1 MASTLR
7 KGSNLIFMPKPVKQE
22 FLEEL
27 KLRFPSLK
35 KSPASQSLFEIPETS
50 SRIYIRYSKVHPG
63 NRTFFGIRQADL
75 RWLEGQ
81 NAVICFLWDGQPM
94 PLLLPFGAFEDVFA
108 TLTPALDGQFKVQVF
123 PNPDSTELYIANA
136 GRFNVEGYFGWNELN
151 FLVDSATAS
160 QANSLT
166 HAQVQTLLGAIGFV
180 KGNDIWYP
188 QCDRAGLD
196 WSMAK
201 QFPLHNS
208 LPDRFKSIESILS
221 EVDVVWMR
229 RGAGDLVALYEV
241 EHTTTI
247 YSGLLRFN
255 DVHLVSPEL
264 HPRFSIVS
272 NDVRRALYV
281 RQVNRPTFKR
291 SGLSEI
297 CTFMQYE
304 NVLDWHNRIQKGVV

>member
-1 MASTLR
+1 
-7 KGSNLIFMPKPVKQE
+7 MPKPVKQE

-27 KLRFPSLK
+27 KRRFPSLK

-50 SRIYIRYSKVHPG
+50 SRIYIRYSKIHPG
-63 NRTFFGIRQADL
+63 IRTFFGLRQADL
-75 RWLEGQ
+75 RWLEGHRSI
-81 NAVICFLWDGQPM
+81 ICFLWDGQPM
-94 PLLLPFGAFEDVFA
+94 PLLLPYGAFEDVFTA
-108 TLTPALDGQFKVQVF
+108 LTPAQDGQFKVQVYS
-123 PNPDSTELYIANA
+123 NPDSTELYIANA
-136 GRFNVEGYFGWNELN
+136 GRFNVDGYFGWNELN
-151 FLVDSATAS
+151 FLVDSTTSS
-160 QANSLT
+160 QASALT

-180 KGNDIWYP
+180 KGHDIWYR
-188 QCDRAGLD
+188 QADRAALD
-196 WSMAK
+196 WSMTEK
-201 QFPLHNS
+201 FPLHNS
-208 LPDRFKSIESILS
+208 LPERFKSIEPILS

-229 RGAGDLVALYEV
+229 RGAGDLAALYEV

-255 DVHLVSPEL
+255 DVHLVSPQL

-281 RQVNRPTFKR
+281 RQVNRPTFTK

-304 NVLDWHNRIQKGVV
+304 NVLDWHNRLKKGAV

>member
-1 MASTLR
+1 MA
-7 KGSNLIFMPKPVKQE
+7 KPVKQE

-27 KLRFPSLK
+27 RRRFPSLK

-63 NRTFFGIRQADL
+63 SRTFFGLRQADL
-75 RWLEGQ
+75 RWLEGHR
-81 NAVICFLWDGQPM
+81 AVICFLWDGQPM
-94 PLLLPFGAFEDVFA
+94 PLLLPYAAFEDVF
-108 TLTPALDGQFKVQVF
+108 TSLTPAQDGQFKVQVY

-136 GRFNVEGYFGWNELN
+136 GRFNIEGYFGWNELN
-151 FLVDSATAS
+151 FLVDSKTSS
-160 QANSLT
+160 QANALT

-188 QCDRAGLD
+188 QADRAGLD
-196 WSMAK
+196 WNITEK
-201 QFPLHNS
+201 FPLHS
-208 LPDRFKSIESILS
+208 GLPERFKSIEPILS

-229 RGAGDLVALYEV
+229 RGGGDLVALYEV

-255 DVHLVSPEL
+255 DVHLAIPEL

-281 RQVNRPTFKR
+281 RQVNRPTFIR
-291 SGLSEI
+291 SGLSDI

-304 NVLDWHNRIQKGVV
+304 NVLDWHNRLKKGVT

>member
-1 MASTLR
+1 MA
-7 KGSNLIFMPKPVKQE
+7 KAVKQE
-22 FLEEL
+22 FLDEL
-27 KLRFPSLK
+27 KRRFPSLR

-63 NRTFFGIRQADL
+63 SRTFFGLRQADL
-75 RWLEGQ
+75 RWLEGHR
-81 NAVICFLWDGQPM
+81 AIICFLWDGQTM
-94 PLLLPFGAFEDVFA
+94 PLLLPYAAFEDVF
-108 TLTPALDGQFKVQVF
+108 TSLTPAQDGQFKVQVY
-123 PNPDSTELYIANA
+123 PNPDLTELYIANA

-151 FLVDSATAS
+151 FLVDSTTSS
-160 QANSLT
+160 QANTLT

-188 QCDRAGLD
+188 QADRAGLD

-201 QFPLHNS
+201 KFPLHNS
-208 LPDRFKSIESILS
+208 LPDRFKSIEPILS
-221 EVDVVWMR
+221 EVDVVWMK

-241 EHTTTI
+241 EHTTSI

-255 DVHLVSPEL
+255 DVHLVNPEL

-272 NDVRRALYV
+272 NDVRRGLYV

-304 NVLDWHNRIQKGVV
+304 NVLDWHNRLKKGAT